1 MTSIVRLTK
10 AEAAPAN
17 AVANKAAKAAA
28 KAALQAAEGVVVAGG
43 ESAAA
48 AAAPG
53 PEARAG
59 APPAPAASPLPAAPA
74 APPLLAGP
82 AVPQPPPAAAPAA
95 PSARDRAYLEARVVI
110 MGELLGW
117 VMTDGQQTYGDSR
130 WLLMCD
136 AGPRGLLPRCHLPWQ
151 HTGTVTFAT
160 WWEILQFDGLVY
172 MLRGVFAVRRLII
185 LRNLFAVVRLACRGE
200 SVLGQPARVPMGL
213 DARAVRA
220 VIAFEDITPVVM
232 HRHSLHVII
241 HLV

>member
-1 MTSIVRLTK
+1 M
-10 AEAAPAN
+10 
-17 AVANKAAKAAA
+17 
-28 KAALQAAEGVVVAGG
+28 
-43 ESAAA
+43 
-48 AAAPG
+48 
-53 PEARAG
+53 
-59 APPAPAASPLPAAPA
+59 
-74 APPLLAGP
+74 
-82 AVPQPPPAAAPAA
+82 
-95 PSARDRAYLEARVVI
+95 I

-117 VMTDGQQTYGDSR
+117 AMTDGQQAYGDSR

-136 AGPRGLLPRCHLPWQ
+136 AAPRGLLPRCHRPWQ

>member
-1 MTSIVRLTK
+1 M
-10 AEAAPAN
+10 
-17 AVANKAAKAAA
+17 
-28 KAALQAAEGVVVAGG
+28 
-43 ESAAA
+43 
-48 AAAPG
+48 
-53 PEARAG
+53 
-59 APPAPAASPLPAAPA
+59 
-74 APPLLAGP
+74 
-82 AVPQPPPAAAPAA
+82 
-95 PSARDRAYLEARVVI
+95 I